1 MTMEKMAGPSQ
12 IRRGF
17 VDLAHGQMHYRRA
30 GEQGEPL
37 LLLHASPGSSRQLV
51 RMIADFAADACVFAP
66 DTPGN
71 GDSDPLSADEPSV
84 PDLAA
89 AMLQFLDAMG
99 LPMVRV
105 YGSHTGA
112 AIAAELAILA
122 PGRVSALV
130 LDGVSLFEG
139 EELEEVLARYAQPF
153 EPDLDGAYLIRLFQF
168 CRDQYLFF
176 PWYRRTRD
184 HRRDSGIGSAADLHA
199 WVVEVMKAS
208 TSYHHNYRAA
218 FRWAADRRLPLV
230 ACRTL
235 LTAAANDPLVAT
247 TRALERH
254 LPDGRFVALPRL
266 DAPDFRAARK
276 AAFDS
281 FFGAGE

>member
-1 MTMEKMAGPSQ
+1 MTEPIA

-17 VDLAHGQMHYRRA
+17 VDLAHGQMHYRHA
-30 GEQGEPL
+30 GDWGEPL

-51 RMIADFAADACVFAP
+51 RLIEDFASDHRVFAP

-71 GDSDPLSADEPSV
+71 GDSEALAETEPTV
-84 PDLAA
+84 AGLAA
-89 AMLQFLDAMG
+89 AMLAFLDAMG
-99 LPMVRV
+99 LSKVRV

-122 PGRVSALV
+122 PHRVSALV

-139 EELEEVLARYAQPF
+139 DELQDVLDHYARPF

-176 PWYRRTRD
+176 PWYRRTRES
-184 HRRDSGIGSAADLHA
+184 RRDSGIGNAADLHA
-199 WVVEVMKAS
+199 WVVEVMKANS
-208 TSYHHNYRAA
+208 TYHLNYLAA
-218 FRWAADRRLPLV
+218 FRWAADRRLPLIG
-230 ACRTL
+230 CRTL
-235 LTAAANDPLVAT
+235 LTAAADDPLIAT
-247 TRALERH
+247 TKKLQTH
-254 LPDGRFVALPRL
+254 LPNGRFVELPRV
-266 DAPDFRAARK
+266 DAADFRTARK

-281 FFGAGE
+281 FFRTES

>member
-1 MTMEKMAGPSQ
+1 MSMTKNPFP

-17 VDLAHGQMHYRRA
+17 VDLAHGQMHYRHA
-30 GEQGEPL
+30 GEQGEAL

-51 RMIADFAADACVFAP
+51 RMFEDFAPDYRVVAP

-71 GDSDPLSADEPSV
+71 GDSEPLPLTEPTV
-84 PDLAA
+84 ADLARA
-89 AMLQFLDAMG
+89 VLQFIDAMG
-99 LPMVRV
+99 LATVRV

-122 PGRVSALV
+122 PHRVSALV

-139 EELEEVLARYAQPF
+139 DELKDVLAYYARPF

-184 HRRDSGIGSAADLHA
+184 CRRDSGIGSADDLHA
-199 WVVEVMKAS
+199 WVVEVMKAN
-208 TSYHHNYRAA
+208 TSYHRNYLAA
-218 FRWAADRRLPLV
+218 FRWNAVERLPLI
-230 ACRTL
+230 ACPTL
-235 LTAAANDPLVAT
+235 LTSAANDPLVAA
-247 TRALERH
+247 TRRLESQ
-254 LPDGRFVALPRL
+254 PPNGRFRELPRT
-266 DAPDFRAARK
+266 DAADFRAVRK
-276 AAFDS
+276 AVFDS
-281 FFGAGE
+281 FFSAKG

>member
-1 MTMEKMAGPSQ
+1 MVAPV
-12 IRRGF
+12 RRGF
-17 VDLAHGQMHYRRA
+17 VDLAHGQMHFRHA

-51 RMIADFAADACVFAP
+51 RMIEDFATDFRVYAP

-71 GDSDPLSADEPSV
+71 GDSEPLGAGEPTV
-84 PDLAA
+84 PGLAA
-89 AMLQFLDAMG
+89 AMLQFMDAKG
-99 LPMVRV
+99 LPVVRV

-122 PGRVSALV
+122 PERVSALV
-130 LDGVSLFEG
+130 LDGISLFEG
-139 EELEEVLARYAQPF
+139 EELDEILTHYALPF

-184 HRRDSGIGSAADLHA
+184 FRRDSGIGNAADLHA
-199 WVVEVMKAS
+199 WVVEVMKAN
-208 TSYHHNYRAA
+208 TSYHLNYRAA
-218 FRWAADRRLPLV
+218 FRWAADRRLPLL

-235 LTAAANDPLVAT
+235 LTAAANDPLAAT
-247 TRALERH
+247 THMLERH
-254 LPDGRFVALPRL
+254 LASGRFVALPRL
-266 DAPDFRAARK
+266 DAPDFREARK
-276 AAFDS
+276 SMFNAFFHTKGLID
-281 FFGAGE
+281 GP

>member
-1 MTMEKMAGPSQ
+1 MSMAKDAFP

-17 VDLAHGQMHYRRA
+17 VNLAHGQMHYRHA
-30 GEQGEPL
+30 GNQGEILL
-37 LLLHASPGSSRQLV
+37 LLLHASPGSSRQLA
-51 RMIADFAADACVFAP
+51 RIIEDFASDHRVVAP

-71 GDSDPLSADEPSV
+71 GDSEPLPLAEPTV
-84 PDLAA
+84 ADLAQ

-99 LPMVRV
+99 LATVRV

-122 PGRVSALV
+122 PDRVSALV

-139 EELEEVLARYAQPF
+139 DELKDVLANYAQPF
-153 EPDLDGAYLIRLFQF
+153 EPDLDGAYLTRLFQF

-184 HRRDSGIGSAADLHA
+184 SRRDSGIGSADDLHA

-208 TSYHHNYRAA
+208 TSYHRNYLAA
-218 FRWAADRRLPLV
+218 FRWDAVERLSLV
-230 ACRTL
+230 PCRTL
-235 LTAAANDPLVAT
+235 MTAAANDPLVAT
-247 TRALERH
+247 TRRLEAQLSH
-254 LPDGRFVALPRL
+254 GRFLELPRT
-266 DAPDFRAARK
+266 DAADFRSVRK
-276 AAFDS
+276 SAFDS
-281 FFGAGE
+281 FLRGEG